1 MVYKIILT
9 MFSFSSIKQS
19 GLIHN
24 NGDFIVHPSH
34 DKIILLAKVNNYFF
48 GINNTPITN
57 PQYLLMNNI
66 IIKYNNELYLI
77 LSKLNKY
84 IDAIGSMDN
93 QSNKFLTINYYNFI
107 NKKLT
112 GIQYEINIFN
122 NKFIEYLENN
132 KPLYS
137 NTIISMIGKTF
148 FNGTLAGIETNTNMM
163 SIKYDNTVITY
174 GLSNLDMKLYINLS
188 DYDIDIFKKLY
199 NDIKE
204 EYLMMDID
212 RFVCYN
218 LTKITNNE
226 GFASLLV
233 SSHNNKKDFCIPVYI
248 INSII
253 NFKNSNSEE
262 RYLERFTK
270 MYKEG
275 TIWNNQDVNIDI
287 NLNFEGFNKYFL
299 NLELNDLADIEVKEM
314 INDFYY
320 NITNELINSY
330 KTMFYHCR

>member
-1 MVYKIILT
+1 

-34 DKIILLAKVNNYFF
+34 DKIILISKVNNYFF

-66 IIKYNNELYLI
+66 IIKYHNEYYLI

-84 IDAIGSMDN
+84 IDAIGSMEN

-112 GIQYEINIFN
+112 GIQYEINSFN
-122 NKFIEYLENN
+122 KKFIEYLENK

-137 NTIISMIGKTF
+137 NTIISMIGQTF
-148 FNGTLAGIETNTNMM
+148 FNGSLAGIETNTNMM

-174 GLSNLDMKLYINLS
+174 GYNNINMKLHVNLLS
-188 DYDIDIFKKLY
+188 PNFNNLY

-226 GFASLLV
+226 GFSSLLV

-262 RYLERFTK
+262 RYLERFTNI
-270 MYKEG
+270 YKEG
-275 TIWNNQDVNIDI
+275 GIWKNNEDEDDI
-287 NLNFEGFNKYFL
+287 HLNFEGFNKYFL
-299 NLELNDLADIEVKEM
+299 NLELNDLADIDVKEM

-330 KTMFYHCR
+330 KTMFYHYR